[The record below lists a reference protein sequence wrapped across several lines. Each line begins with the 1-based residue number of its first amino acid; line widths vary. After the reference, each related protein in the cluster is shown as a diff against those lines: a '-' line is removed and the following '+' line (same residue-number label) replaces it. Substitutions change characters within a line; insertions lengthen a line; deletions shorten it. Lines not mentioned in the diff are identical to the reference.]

1 MKYLFFGRNP
11 EISFFSFM
19 KPLFLSRYLL
29 NVLLVGILY
38 LPANVSADRIII
50 AADRWCPFNCGSSDE
65 LPGFMVEVAQKVFA
79 ASGHEVHYV
88 EMNWSRAIE
97 ETRHGRVNAIIGAFK
112 GDAPDFVF
120 PIEEMTVIENS
131 LFVLKDSTWA
141 FEGISSLKNQR
152 LGAILGY
159 DYGEKLNEYI
169 KGSNSPSVIV
179 LSGDIHPLKRG
190 IRMLKLHRI
199 DAMVETG
206 DVFRYTARELG
217 FTDDFK
223 SVGSVSEPMK
233 AYIAFSPALDKSHD
247 YAKLL
252 SEGIARLRASG
263 ELTHILGKYGLN
275 DWR

>member
-1 MKYLFFGRNP
+1 
-11 EISFFSFM
+11 M
-19 KPLFLSRYLL
+19 KPLFLNRSLL
-29 NVLLVGILY
+29 SFLLAVVFY
-38 LPANVSADRIII
+38 LPTTVNADRIII
-50 AADRWCPFNCGSSDE
+50 AADRWCPFNCSASDE
-65 LPGFMVEVAQKVFA
+65 LPGFMVEVAQQVFA

-97 ETRHGRVNAIIGAFK
+97 EARHGRVNAIIGALK
-112 GDAPDFVF
+112 GDAPDFIF
-120 PIEEMTVIENS
+120 PSEEMALIENS
-131 LFVLKDSTWA
+131 FFVLNGSQWIYQ
-141 FEGISSLKNQR
+141 GIDSLKGQS

-159 DYGEKLNEYI
+159 DYGERLNEYI

-190 IRMLKLHRI
+190 IRMLKLRRI

-206 DVFRYTARELG
+206 DVFRYTAGELG
-217 FTDDFK
+217 FEDDFK
-223 SVGSVSEPMK
+223 SAGSVSEPMK
-233 AYIAFSPALDKSHD
+233 AYIAFSPALANSHD

-263 ELTHILGKYGLN
+263 ELTHILAKYGLS